1 MNPGSKT
8 LLTSFVEHLS
18 ESVGFSD
25 EELGRVVDPYRTSS
39 TTELEKKCR
48 IYASTVFNKLP
59 DISAGRASED
69 ATQIF
74 AVTLVSL
81 GRLLADAGKLS
92 AAESLFARAVIIREK
107 WLFEASPMARL
118 AEFTLPL
125 DELARVARNRGQLEV
140 AQRAYTLMRVLMEE
154 VTTKEPQQLTFFVG
168 LALAYQRLSEIALS
182 FGDTTDAE
190 RLAKLAEQAM
200 KNVPLTPSPT
210 KPIDTRFLARGAL
223 FNSDGLHGQ
232 AKVLEAR
239 CDAAGALK
247 LFDRRAAN
255 IRIAMLIPV
264 IGGIGA
270 LEKALAGAL
279 CDQAR
284 AHRQLAHWAASLAAD
299 EDAERRVLLLLPA
312 AKDDP
317 YLLLTQSIALCG
329 QGQAHS
335 ELGAMEKAL
344 DRLQAALTIAKAT
357 ATLAPE
363 LKPAQRHV
371 GVALSHLAMHQ
382 ARMGDTATAEVT
394 VRASLAISRG
404 QHLAEPA
411 RADREIDMLCNLSQ
425 LSRYVSGAEQLALQQ
440 ELEHRLMALVARGV
454 QHSQLAALRETAV
467 VSEAADE

>member
-1 MNPGSKT
+1 
-8 LLTSFVEHLS
+8 
-18 ESVGFSD
+18 
-25 EELGRVVDPYRTSS
+25 
-39 TTELEKKCR
+39 
-48 IYASTVFNKLP
+48 
-59 DISAGRASED
+59 
-69 ATQIF
+69 
-74 AVTLVSL
+74 
-81 GRLLADAGKLS
+81 
-92 AAESLFARAVIIREK
+92 
-107 WLFEASPMARL
+107 
-118 AEFTLPL
+118 
-125 DELARVARNRGQLEV
+125 
-140 AQRAYTLMRVLMEE
+140 
-154 VTTKEPQQLTFFVG
+154 
-168 LALAYQRLSEIALS
+168 
-182 FGDTTDAE
+182 
-190 RLAKLAEQAM
+190 
-200 KNVPLTPSPT
+200 
-210 KPIDTRFLARGAL
+210 
-223 FNSDGLHGQ
+223 
-232 AKVLEAR
+232 
-239 CDAAGALK
+239 
-247 LFDRRAAN
+247 
-255 IRIAMLIPV
+255 MLIPV